1 MIFNV
6 VVSERAERNLEEIVN
21 YLESEWSARIR
32 DKYLLILKKKLKL
45 ISQKPLMYPASLK
58 KKAVHRCVITKHSIL
73 YYRIQ
78 DDRVEVITIQDA
90 RRNPQKIKF
99 EVLRSRNDE

>member
-1 MIFNV
+1 MNFNV

-45 ISQKPLMYPASLK
+45 ISQS
-58 KKAVHRCVITKHSIL
+58 H
-73 YYRIQ
+73 
-78 DDRVEVITIQDA
+78 
-90 RRNPQKIKF
+90 
-99 EVLRSRNDE
+99 